1 MLLTIQAF
9 NNICQ
14 KKPGE
19 SLFFL
24 NNVFIFCFVFPTI
37 NLVTV
42 LPQASSAGYKKVSK
56 VFMLP

>member
-1 MLLTIQAF
+1 MPK
-9 NNICQ
+9 NPVN
-14 KKPGE
+14 
-19 SLFFL
+19 LFFL
-24 NNVFIFCFVFPTI
+24 NNVFIFIFPTI

>member
-1 MLLTIQAF
+1 MPNPPPPVNLF
-9 NNICQ
+9 
-14 KKPGE
+14 
-19 SLFFL
+19 FFL
-24 NNVFIFCFVFPTI
+24 NNVFIFIVIFPTI